1 MTDAPLPPQKKKSRI
16 QPHRIV
22 KDRSLAEKIAEAP
35 PSPQKKKCK
44 VAFNVSNN
52 PTPRAKKEDV
62 ASLEDAFRPDQP
74 NLHPAT
80 KEQLTAALKKIGI
93 SFSPDQP
100 NLHLAT
106 KEQLTAALE
115 KILDAKRDAEEV
127 HVGDDGDDEN
137 DDDGGDCEYKLHDG
151 GVSSC
156 ARSSSRTRQQ
166 TNFFADYGNDNDNDS
181 SDEGDSNNVEKD
193 NLDNATGNKLD
204 DDGDCAT
211 SDDNDD
217 DATDDDV
224 DDDGDGATG
233 NDLDDDGNFGTSN
246 DDNNDNGNGC
256 QRRRRLQRTLT
267 TMTMRATTPARLCAF
282 RANLH
287 KEKLRRHPG
296 QHT

>member
-1 MTDAPLPPQKKKSRI
+1 MTDFPPSPQKKKSRI
-16 QPHRIV
+16 QPQRIV

-35 PSPQKKKCK
+35 PSSQKKKCK
-44 VAFNVSNN
+44 VTFKVSNN

-80 KEQLTAALKKIGI
+80 KEQLTAVLEKMGI

-106 KEQLTAALE
+106 KEQMTAALE
-115 KILDAKRDAEEV
+115 KILDAKRDTKEV
-127 HVGDDGDDEN
+127 DVGDDGDDEN
-137 DDDGGDCEYKLHDG
+137 DDDGVDCEYKLHGG

-156 ARSSSRTRQQ
+156 AQLSIRTRQQ

-181 SDEGDSNNVEKD
+181 SNEGDSNNIEED
-193 NLDNATGNKLD
+193 DLG

-217 DATDDDV
+217 DATDNNV
-224 DDDGDGATG
+224 DDDGDGETG
-233 NDLDDDGNFGTSN
+233 NDVTMMATAGQATTMATTMATDVDDD
-246 DDNNDNGNGC
+246 DDCNG
-256 QRRRRLQRTLT
+256 R
-267 TMTMRATTPARLCAF
+267 
-282 RANLH
+282 
-287 KEKLRRHPG
+287 
-296 QHT
+296 